1 MGNSSKAESIAKDIK
16 LLILDVDGVLTDG
29 GIYFDDNGTEHK
41 KFDSQDGCGIKLLEL
56 SGVEVAIITARS
68 TRSVAHRLE
77 TLGIKNYYH
86 GIKDKG
92 VALKELSEKL
102 SIDLSE
108 SAFVGDDV
116 IDLPAMSKVA
126 LPIAVANAHSFVKEN
141 ALMVTNNAGG
151 SGAVREVCDFLLK
164 SQDKYDDLMQSFL
177 KRLNSNLS
185 AMRLS
190 KKFPKEKLLPMLA

>member
-108 SAFVGDDV
+108 SAFVDH
-116 IDLPAMSKVA
+116 P
-126 LPIAVANAHSFVKEN
+126 
-141 ALMVTNNAGG
+141 
-151 SGAVREVCDFLLK
+151 FLLLK
-164 SQDKYDDLMQSFL
+164 MAQRWRISLSMVKLTTSTAFL
-177 KRLNSNLS
+177 TTI
-185 AMRLS
+185 
-190 KKFPKEKLLPMLA
+190 PI

>member
-1 MGNSSKAESIAKDIK
+1 MSNHSKAKSIARGIK

-56 SGVEVAIITARS
+56 CGVEVAIITARS
-68 TRSVAHRLE
+68 TLSVAHRLE
-77 TLGIKNYYH
+77 TLGVKNYYH

-92 VALKELSEKL
+92 EALKELSEKL

-141 ALMVTNNAGG
+141 ALMVTNNTGG
-151 SGAVREVCDFLLK
+151 SGAVREVCDFLIK

-177 KRLNSNLS
+177 K
-185 AMRLS
+185 
-190 KKFPKEKLLPMLA
+190 

>member
-68 TRSVAHRLE
+68 TRSVAHRLA

-177 KRLNSNLS
+177 K
-185 AMRLS
+185 
-190 KKFPKEKLLPMLA
+190 

>member
-1 MGNSSKAESIAKDIK
+1 MSNHSKAKSIARGIK

-56 SGVEVAIITARS
+56 CGVEVAIITARS
-68 TRSVAHRLE
+68 TLSVAHRLE
-77 TLGIKNYYH
+77 TLGVKNYYH

-92 VALKELSEKL
+92 EALKELSEKL

-141 ALMVTNNAGG
+141 ALMVTEKAGG

-164 SQDKYDDLMQSFL
+164 AQNKYDSLMKSFV
-177 KRLNSNLS
+177 K
-185 AMRLS
+185 
-190 KKFPKEKLLPMLA
+190 

>member
-1 MGNSSKAESIAKDIK
+1 MNGNKKASSIAKNIK

-68 TRSVAHRLE
+68 TKSVTHRLN

-92 VALKELSEKL
+92 VALKELSDKL
-102 SIDLSE
+102 SIDLNE

-141 ALMVTNNAGG
+141 ALMVTEKAGG

-164 SQDKYDDLMQSFL
+164 SQNKYDNLMQSFL
-177 KRLNSNLS
+177 K
-185 AMRLS
+185 
-190 KKFPKEKLLPMLA
+190 

>member
-92 VALKELSEKL
+92 
-102 SIDLSE
+102 
-108 SAFVGDDV
+108 
-116 IDLPAMSKVA
+116 
-126 LPIAVANAHSFVKEN
+126 
-141 ALMVTNNAGG
+141 
-151 SGAVREVCDFLLK
+151 CLLYT
-164 SQDKYDDLMQSFL
+164 SPSPRDS
-177 KRLNSNLS
+177 
-185 AMRLS
+185 
-190 KKFPKEKLLPMLA
+190 

>member
-1 MGNSSKAESIAKDIK
+1 MTISAKVEAIAKDIK

-29 GIYFDDNGTEHK
+29 GIYFDDNGIEHK

-77 TLGIKNYYH
+77 TLGVKNYYH

-92 VALKELSEKL
+92 QALNELSKKL
-102 SIDLSE
+102 SISLSE

-116 IDLPAMSKVA
+116 IDLPAMSQVA

-141 ALMVTNNAGG
+141 ALMVTKNAGG

-164 SQDKYDDLMQSFL
+164 SQNKYDDLMQSFL
-177 KRLNSNLS
+177 R
-185 AMRLS
+185 
-190 KKFPKEKLLPMLA
+190 

>member
-1 MGNSSKAESIAKDIK
+1 MSSHSKAKSIARGIK

-56 SGVEVAIITARS
+56 CGVEVAIITARS
-68 TRSVAHRLE
+68 TLSVAHRLE
-77 TLGIKNYYH
+77 TLGVKNYYH

-92 VALKELSEKL
+92 EALKELSEKL

-151 SGAVREVCDFLLK
+151 SGAVREVCDFLIK

-177 KRLNSNLS
+177 K
-185 AMRLS
+185 
-190 KKFPKEKLLPMLA
+190 